1 MEELSKKINVQNKVK
16 IARQGAKP
24 KYCNVSGFL
33 KTEIL
38 FICLSVFD
46 NR

>member
-24 KYCNVSGFL
+24 KHWSPLWKGDKSNL
-33 KTEIL
+33 
-38 FICLSVFD
+38 
-46 NR
+46 